1 MALRLNSLKTRTAL
15 AIASVIA
22 VTLVLNAVYL
32 ILTKRAEL
40 RAQIEHE
47 AQRFAQLT
55 KSPLA
60 QGWEDF
66 DTTNFRLLVREHLRL
81 NTDVRRL
88 QIVRVDG
95 KVNFDSDLRS
105 FMEAP
110 VPPKQWPD
118 FGRLEDPE
126 LLSAVRG
133 LETTRLRGRAASGE
147 ETLRIVAP
155 HFEDWGRHKVSLVYH
170 VSYHSLD
177 AKLRGLLFAIGGL
190 TLVSLLFS
198 AGLAV
203 ALARRITRPIEELT
217 AGAQGIAE
225 GRFDQR
231 LSIRSRD
238 EIEILADSFNH
249 MTERLQEIVRQ
260 LEESNRKLGAANEDL
275 KELDRMKSDLLA
287 NVSHELRTP
296 LTAIKG
302 YTDYMLERK
311 LGPVSEK
318 QEKGLVVMQRNLDR
332 LSRSIS
338 ALLDFSR
345 MDVGRL
351 PLNLHPFA
359 LAPLVDQI
367 LTTFRS
373 ELERK
378 RLTFTADVE
387 ADLPPV
393 IADREKLS
401 AVLENL
407 VVNAIKFTPEG
418 GRIMVSAQRDPSAP
432 RPAVEIRVADTGIG
446 IAPDQVEKV
455 FTRFH
460 QVDTSTTRRFGG
472 VGLGLAIVK
481 SIVEAHGSSIA
492 VDSEPGRGSVFRFSL
507 PVLEKQEAAVRDERR
522 EEGEP
527 ASALVLVLEPEPGT
541 EDLIRD
547 TLRSEGFRAAVAP
560 DGRQALEA
568 MGRERPGL
576 VVLHPGR
583 PDPGG
588 LEGVPRAYLGRPLDV
603 HVLLSEVRRH
613 LGSQGPEVVRRASV

>member
-22 VTLVLNAVYL
+22 ATLVLNAVYL
-32 ILTKRAEL
+32 IVTKRAEL
-40 RAQIEHE
+40 REQIEHE
-47 AQRFAQLT
+47 ALLFAQLT
-55 KSPLA
+55 RTPLA
-60 QGWEDF
+60 KGRVDY
-66 DTTNFRLLVREHLRL
+66 DSTNFRTTFRDYMRL
-81 NTDVRRL
+81 NTDVRRIL
-88 QIVRVDG
+88 IVQVDG
-95 KVNFDSDLRS
+95 RITFDSDLIDA
-105 FMEAP
+105 AP
-110 VPPKQWPD
+110 RGPWPD
-118 FGRLEDPE
+118 YGLLNDAE
-126 LLSAVRG
+126 LLEAVRKD
-133 LETTRLRGRAASGE
+133 ETTLLRRRAAARGE
-147 ETLRIVAP
+147 LLEIVTP
-155 HFEDWGRHKVSLVYH
+155 HFEDWGPHQVSLVYQ
-170 VSYHSLD
+170 VSYRSLD
-177 AKLRGLLFAIGGL
+177 AKLRALLYTIGGL
-190 TLVSLLFS
+190 TLFSLLAS
-198 AGLAV
+198 AALAA
-203 ALARRITRPIEELT
+203 ALARRITRPLEELT

-225 GRFDQR
+225 GRFDRR
-231 LSIRSRD
+231 LSIRSHD

-260 LEESNRKLGAANEDL
+260 LEESNRKLGDANEDL

-351 PLNLHPFA
+351 PLNLQPFA

-378 RLTFTADVE
+378 RLSFTADLE
-387 ADLPPV
+387 PDMPPV

-418 GRIMVSAQRDPSAP
+418 GLITVSARRRPAAP

-446 IAPDQVEKV
+446 IPADQVEKV

-481 SIVEAHGSSIA
+481 SIVEAHGSTIS

-507 PVLEKQEAAVRDERR
+507 PVLEKHDAIVRDDRR
-522 EEGEP
+522 EESET
-527 ASALVLVLEPEPGT
+527 ALVLVLEAEAAT
-541 EDLIRD
+541 ADLIRD
-547 TLRSEGFRAAVAP
+547 TLRSEGFRATVAR
-560 DGRQALEA
+560 DGLQALQAVE
-568 MGRERPGL
+568 RERPGV
-576 VVLHPGR
+576 VVLEAGR
-583 PDPGG
+583 PEPDG
-588 LEGVPRAYLGRPLDV
+588 LEGIPRAYRGRPLDV
-603 HVLLSEVRRH
+603 RALLTEVRRH
-613 LGSQGPEVVRRASV
+613 LGSQGREVARRASV

>member
-15 AIASVIA
+15 AIAAVIVA
-22 VTLVLNAVYL
+22 TLVLNAVYL

-47 AQRFAQLT
+47 AHNFAQLT
-55 KSPLA
+55 KTPLA
-60 QGWEDF
+60 QGREFYDS
-66 DTTNFRLLVREHLRL
+66 TNFPRILRDHMRL
-81 NTDVRRL
+81 NTDVRRIR
-88 QIVRVDG
+88 IVQVDG
-95 KVNFDSDLRS
+95 KVLFDSDLMDGLPRG
-105 FMEAP
+105 P
-110 VPPKQWPD
+110 WPD
-118 FGRLEDPE
+118 LGRLGDPRRLE
-126 LLSAVRG
+126 AVRR
-133 LETTRLRGRAASGE
+133 LETSQWRRRDGSGAE
-147 ETLRIVAP
+147 ILEIVTP
-155 HFEDWGRHKVSLVYH
+155 HFEDYGQHKVSVLYE
-170 VSYHSLD
+170 VSYASLD
-177 AKLRGLLFAIGGL
+177 AKLRGLLYAIGGL
-190 TLVSLLFS
+190 TLVSLLMS
-198 AGLAV
+198 AGLAA
-203 ALARRITRPIEELT
+203 ALTRRITRPIEELT
-217 AGAQGIAE
+217 ARAQGIAE
-225 GRFDQR
+225 GRFDRR
-231 LSIRSRD
+231 LDIRSHD
-238 EIEILADSFNH
+238 EIEILAHSFNH

-311 LGPVSEK
+311 LGPVTEK

-351 PLNLHPFA
+351 PLNLQPFA
-359 LAPLVDQI
+359 LAPLVEQI

-378 RLTFTADVE
+378 RLTFTS
-387 ADLPPV
+387 DLDPDMPPV

-418 GRIMVSAQRDPSAP
+418 GRITISAHRDPAAP
-432 RPAVEIRVADTGIG
+432 RPSVEIRVADTGIG
-446 IAPDQVEKV
+446 IPPDQVEKV

-481 SIVEAHGSSIA
+481 SIVEAHGSTISL
-492 VDSEPGRGSVFRFSL
+492 DSEPGRGSVFRFSV
-507 PVLEKQEAAVRDERR
+507 PVLEKYDAGLRDERR
-522 EEGEP
+522 EEGE
-527 ASALVLVLEPEPGT
+527 SALVLVLEAEAAT
-541 EDLIRD
+541 ADLIRD
-547 TLRSEGFRAAVAP
+547 TLRNEGFRAAVAP
-560 DGRQALEA
+560 DAHLALEA
-568 MGRERPGL
+568 VGRERPGL
-576 VVLHPGR
+576 VVLDPTR
-583 PDPGG
+583 PDPDG
-588 LEGVPRAYLGRPLDV
+588 LEGIPRAYLRRPLDARA
-603 HVLLSEVRRH
+603 LLAEVRRH
-613 LGSQGPEVVRRASV
+613 LGSQGREVARRASV

>member
-22 VTLVLNAVYL
+22 ATLVLNAFYL

-40 RAQIEHE
+40 REQIEHE
-47 AQRFAQLT
+47 ARNFAELT
-55 KSPLA
+55 KTSLA
-60 QGWEDF
+60 QGRQNYDS
-66 DTTNFRLLVREHLRL
+66 TNFRPIVRDLMRL
-81 NTDVRRL
+81 NTDVRRI
-88 QIVRVDG
+88 QIVNVDG
-95 KVNFDSDLRS
+95 TITFDSHVMDALPRG
-105 FMEAP
+105 P
-110 VPPKQWPD
+110 WPRL
-118 FGRLEDPE
+118 GRLTDPRR
-126 LLSAVRG
+126 LAAVRRDDTSELRHEDG
-133 LETTRLRGRAASGE
+133 AGGEVLE
-147 ETLRIVAP
+147 IVTP
-155 HFEDWGRHKVSLVYH
+155 HFEDYGRHRTSILYE
-170 VSYHSLD
+170 VSYTSLD
-177 AKLRGLLFAIGGL
+177 SKLRKLLLAIGGL
-190 TLVSLLFS
+190 TLVSLLVS
-198 AGLAV
+198 AGLAA
-203 ALARRITRPIEELT
+203 ALARRITRPLEELT
-217 AGAQGIAE
+217 AGAKGIAE
-225 GRFDQR
+225 GRFDAH
-231 LSIRSRD
+231 LSIRSHD
-238 EIEILADSFNH
+238 EIEILAESFNH
-249 MTERLQEIVRQ
+249 MTARLQEIVRQ

-311 LGPVSEK
+311 LGPVTEK

-351 PLNLHPFA
+351 PLNIQPFA
-359 LAPLVDQI
+359 LGALVDQI

-373 ELERK
+373 ELDKK
-378 RLTFTADVE
+378 RLTFSAELDPE
-387 ADLPPV
+387 LPPV

-418 GRIMVSAQRDPSAP
+418 GRITVSARRDPAAA
-432 RPAVEIRVADTGIG
+432 RPTAEIRVADTGIG
-446 IAPDQVEKV
+446 IPPDQVEKV

-481 SIVEAHGSSIA
+481 SILEAHGSSIA

-507 PVLEKQEAAVRDERR
+507 PVRDVAAR
-522 EEGEP
+522 EERD
-527 ASALVLVLEPEPGT
+527 SALVLVVEGEGAT
-541 EDLIRD
+541 AELIRD
-547 TLRSEGFRAAVAP
+547 TLKSEGFRAVVAP
-560 DGRQALEA
+560 DGRVALEA
-568 MGRERPGL
+568 AGRERPGL
-576 VVLHPGR
+576 LVLDAAR

-588 LEGVPRAYLGRPLDV
+588 FEGIPRAYLRRPFDARA
-603 HVLLSEVRRH
+603 LLSEVHRH
-613 LGSQGPEVVRRASV
+613 LDGQNRESARRASV

>member
-15 AIASVIA
+15 AIASVIVA
-22 VTLVLNAVYL
+22 TLVLNAVYL

-47 AQRFAQLT
+47 ARNFAELT
-55 KSPLA
+55 KNPLA
-60 QGWEDF
+60 RGIQDYDSTYF
-66 DTTNFRLLVREHLRL
+66 PPIVRNHLRL
-81 NTDVRRL
+81 NTDVRRI
-88 QIVRVDG
+88 QIAEVDG
-95 KVNFDSDLRS
+95 KILFDSDLMDTLPRR
-105 FMEAP
+105 AP
-110 VPPKQWPD
+110 WPEEG
-118 FGRLEDPE
+118 FGRVTDPE
-126 LLSAVRG
+126 R
-133 LETTRLRGRAASGE
+133 LEAIRKDEKTERRRHDASGAE
-147 ETLRIVAP
+147 VLEIVTP
-155 HFEDWGRHKVSLVYH
+155 HFEDYGPHKISVLYDI
-170 VSYHSLD
+170 SYASLD
-177 AKLRGLLFAIGGL
+177 AKLRGLLYAIGGL
-190 TLVSLLFS
+190 TLFSLAVSF
-198 AGLAV
+198 GLAV
-203 ALARRITRPIEELT
+203 AQARRITRPLEELT

-225 GRFDQR
+225 GRFDAR
-231 LSIRSRD
+231 LSIRSHD

-351 PLNLHPFA
+351 PLNIQPFA
-359 LAPLVDQI
+359 LSPLVDQI

-373 ELERK
+373 ELEKK
-378 RLTFTADVE
+378 RLTFTAELDP
-387 ADLPPV
+387 DLPPM
-393 IADREKLS
+393 IADREKIS
-401 AVLENL
+401 AVIENL
-407 VVNAIKFTPEG
+407 VVNALKFTPEG
-418 GRIMVSAQRDPSAP
+418 GRVTVSARRDPTAP
-432 RPAVEIRVADTGIG
+432 RPSVEIRVADTGIG
-446 IAPDQVEKV
+446 IPPDQVEKV

-481 SIVEAHGSSIA
+481 SILEAHGSTIA

-507 PVLEKQEAAVRDERR
+507 PVLEKQDAALRDDRRDDGEA
-522 EEGEP
+522 
-527 ASALVLVLEPEPGT
+527 ALVLVLNGEPAT
-541 EDLIRD
+541 TDLIRD
-547 TLRSEGFRAAVAP
+547 TLKSEGFRAVVAQ

-568 MGRERPGL
+568 LGRERPGL
-576 VVLHPGR
+576 IILDAAR
-583 PDPGG
+583 DDPGG
-588 LEGVPRAYLGRPLDV
+588 LEGIPRAYLRRPLDV
-603 HVLLSEVRRH
+603 RALISEVHRH
-613 LGSQGPEVVRRASV
+613 LGTPSREAARRASV

>member
-1 MALRLNSLKTRTAL
+1 VTDPQRLE
-15 AIASVIA
+15 AIRKDETTERWRIDGSG
-22 VTLVLNAVYL
+22 
-32 ILTKRAEL
+32 AE
-40 RAQIEHE
+40 
-47 AQRFAQLT
+47 
-55 KSPLA
+55 
-60 QGWEDF
+60 
-66 DTTNFRLLVREHLRL
+66 V
-81 NTDVRRL
+81 L
-88 QIVRVDG
+88 QI
-95 KVNFDSDLRS
+95 
-105 FMEAP
+105 A
-110 VPPKQWPD
+110 
-118 FGRLEDPE
+118 
-126 LLSAVRG
+126 
-133 LETTRLRGRAASGE
+133 T
-147 ETLRIVAP
+147 P
-155 HFEDWGRHKVSLVYH
+155 HFEDYGPHKISVLYD
-170 VSYHSLD
+170 VSYASLD
-177 AKLRGLLFAIGGL
+177 AKLRRLLYAIGGL
-190 TLVSLLFS
+190 TLFSLAVSF
-198 AGLAV
+198 GLAV
-203 ALARRITRPIEELT
+203 ALARRITRPLEELT

-231 LSIRSRD
+231 LSIRSHD

-260 LEESNRKLGAANEDL
+260 LEESNRKLGDANEDL

-311 LGPVSEK
+311 LGPVSDK

-351 PLNLHPFA
+351 PLNIQPFA
-359 LAPLVDQI
+359 LAPLLDQV

-378 RLTFTADVE
+378 RLTFTAELD
-387 ADLPPV
+387 ADMPPV
-393 IADREKLS
+393 IADREMLS

-418 GRIMVSAQRDPSAP
+418 GRITVSARRDPGAP
-432 RPAVEIRVADTGIG
+432 RPSAEIRVADTGIG
-446 IAPDQVEKV
+446 IPADQVEKV
-455 FTRFH
+455 FIRFH

-481 SIVEAHGSSIA
+481 SILEAHGSTIA

-507 PVLEKQEAAVRDERR
+507 PVLEKQDLAGRDERR
-522 EEGEP
+522 EDGET
-527 ASALVLVLEPEPGT
+527 ALVLVLDGEPAT
-541 EDLIRD
+541 ADLIRD
-547 TLRSEGFRAAVAP
+547 TLKTEGFRAVVAP

-568 MGRERPGL
+568 VGRERPGL
-576 VVLHPGR
+576 VILDVGR

-588 LEGVPRAYLGRPLDV
+588 LEGIPRAYLRRPFDMRA
-603 HVLLSEVRRH
+603 LLSEVHRH
-613 LGSQGPEVVRRASV
+613 LGSQSREAARRASV

>member
-1 MALRLNSLKTRTAL
+1 MAVRLNSLKTRTAL
-15 AIASVIA
+15 AIAAVIA
-22 VTLVLNAVYL
+22 ATLVLNAVYL
-32 ILTKRAEL
+32 IVTKRAEL
-40 RAQIEHE
+40 REQIEHE
-47 AQRFAQLT
+47 AQTFAQLT
-55 KSPLA
+55 KGPLA
-60 QGWEDF
+60 RGWEDF
-66 DTTNFRLLVREHLRL
+66 DTRNFRLLVREHMRL
-81 NTDVRRL
+81 NTDVRRVR
-88 QIVRVDG
+88 IVQVEGR
-95 KVNFDSDLRS
+95 VNFDSDLRS
-105 FMEAP
+105 FMDAAS
-110 VPPKQWPD
+110 PPARWPD
-118 FGRLEDPE
+118 FGRVSDPPLLE
-126 LLSAVRG
+126 AVAR
-133 LETTRLRGRAASGE
+133 LETTTSRARGPAGE
-147 ETLRIVAP
+147 EVLRIVTP
-155 HFEDWGRHKVSLVYH
+155 HFEDWGRHKVSVVYD
-170 VSYHSLD
+170 VSYESLD
-177 AKLRGLLFAIGGL
+177 AKLRRLVYAIGGL
-190 TLVSLLFS
+190 TLVSLLAS
-198 AGLAV
+198 AALAA
-203 ALARRITRPIEELT
+203 ALARRITRPLEELT

-225 GRFDQR
+225 GRFDR
-231 LSIRSRD
+231 HLSIRSHD
-238 EIEILADSFNH
+238 EIEILAESFNH
-249 MTERLQEIVRQ
+249 MTERLREIVRQ
-260 LEESNRKLGAANEDL
+260 LEESNRKLGDANEDL

-311 LGPVSEK
+311 LGPVTEK

-351 PLNLHPFA
+351 PLNLQPFA

-378 RLTFTADVE
+378 RLTFTADLE
-387 ADLPPV
+387 PDMPAV

-407 VVNAIKFTPEG
+407 VVNAMKFTPEG
-418 GRIMVSAQRDPSAP
+418 GRITVSAARDPAAP

-446 IAPDQVEKV
+446 IPPDQVEKV

-481 SIVEAHGSSIA
+481 SIVEAHGSTIA
-492 VDSEPGRGSVFRFSL
+492 VDTEPGRGSVFRFSL
-507 PVLEKQEAAVRDERR
+507 PVLEKQDAAVRDDRR

-527 ASALVLVLEPEPGT
+527 ALVLVVEPEAAT
-541 EDLIRD
+541 ADLIRD

-568 MGRERPGL
+568 LGRERPGL
-576 VVLHPGR
+576 VVLDAAR

-603 HVLLSEVRRH
+603 RALLSEVRRH
-613 LGSQGPEVVRRASV
+613 LGSPGRDVVRRASV

>member
-15 AIASVIA
+15 AIASVIVA
-22 VTLVLNAVYL
+22 TLVLNAVYL

-47 AQRFAQLT
+47 ARNFAQLT
-55 KSPLA
+55 KSQLA
-60 QGWEDF
+60 KGREDF
-66 DTTNFRLLVREHLRL
+66 DTKNFRLAVRDLMRL

-88 QIVRVDG
+88 QIVQVDG
-95 KVNFDSDLRS
+95 KVVFDSDDRS
-105 FMEAP
+105 FMDAP
-110 VPPKQWPD
+110 TPPVKWPD
-118 FGRLEDPE
+118 FGRVGDPE
-126 LLSAVRG
+126 VLEAVGKDEMTQFRG
-133 LETTRLRGRAASGE
+133 SNPTGE
-147 ETLRIVAP
+147 EVLKIVTP
-155 HFEDWGRHKVSLVYH
+155 HFEDWGRHKTSVVYD
-170 VSYHSLD
+170 VSYGSLD
-177 AKLRGLLFAIGGL
+177 AKLRGLLYAIGGL
-190 TLVSLLFS
+190 TLVSMLVS
-198 AGLAV
+198 AGLAM
-203 ALARRITRPIEELT
+203 ALSRRITRPLEELT

-225 GRFDQR
+225 GRFDAR
-231 LSIRSRD
+231 LNIRSHD
-238 EIEILADSFNH
+238 EIEILADTFNH

-260 LEESNRKLGAANEDL
+260 LEDTNRKLGAANDDL

-311 LGPVSEK
+311 LGAISEK

-351 PLNLHPFA
+351 PLNIQPFA

-373 ELERK
+373 ELEKK
-378 RLTFTADVE
+378 RLTFTAALDP
-387 ADLPPV
+387 DLPPM

-401 AVLENL
+401 AVIENL
-407 VVNAIKFTPEG
+407 VVNAMKFTPEG
-418 GRIMVSAQRDPSAP
+418 GRITVSAGRDPAAP
-432 RPAVEIRVADTGIG
+432 RPSVEIRVADTGIG
-446 IAPDQVEKV
+446 IPPDQVEKV

-481 SIVEAHGSSIA
+481 SILAAHGSTIV

-507 PVLEKQEAAVRDERR
+507 PVLEKQDAASREDRRDDLGEA
-522 EEGEP
+522 
-527 ASALVLVLEPEPGT
+527 ALVLVLDGEAATT
-541 EDLIRD
+541 ELIRD
-547 TLRSEGFRAAVAP
+547 TLKSEGFRAVVAQ

-568 MGRERPGL
+568 LGRERPGL
-576 VVLHPGR
+576 VILDAAR

-588 LEGVPRAYLGRPLDV
+588 LEGIPRAYLRRPLDV
-603 HVLLSEVRRH
+603 RALISEVHRH
-613 LGSQGPEVVRRASV
+613 LGTASREAARRASV

>member
-22 VTLVLNAVYL
+22 ATLVLNAVYL

-40 RAQIEHE
+40 REQIEHE
-47 AQRFAQLT
+47 ALTFAQLT
-55 KSPLA
+55 RAPLA
-60 QGWEDF
+60 RGRVDY
-66 DTTNFRLLVREHLRL
+66 DSTNFRVTFRDYMRL
-81 NTDVRRL
+81 NTDVRRIR
-88 QIVRVDG
+88 IVGVDG
-95 KVNFDSDLRS
+95 AITFDSDLI
-105 FMEAP
+105 EAAP
-110 VPPKQWPD
+110 VGPWPD
-118 FGRLEDPE
+118 YGRLRDDPE
-126 LLSAVRG
+126 LLEAVRKD
-133 LETTRLRGRAASGE
+133 ETTRLRRRGPTGAE
-147 ETLRIVAP
+147 LLEIVTP
-155 HFEDWGRHKVSLVYH
+155 HFEDWGTHQVSLVYQ
-170 VSYHSLD
+170 VSYASLD
-177 AKLRGLLFAIGGL
+177 AKLRALLYTIGGL
-190 TLVSLLFS
+190 TLFSLLAS

-203 ALARRITRPIEELT
+203 TLARRITRPLEELT

-225 GRFDQR
+225 GRFDAR
-231 LSIRSRD
+231 LRIRSHD

-260 LEESNRKLGAANEDL
+260 LEESNRKLGDANVDL

-311 LGPVSEK
+311 LGPVTEK

-351 PLNLHPFA
+351 PLNLQPFA

-378 RLTFTADVE
+378 RLAFTADLE
-387 ADLPPV
+387 ADIPPV

-418 GRIMVSAQRDPSAP
+418 GRITVSARRDPAAL
-432 RPAVEIRVADTGIG
+432 RPAVEIKVADTGIG
-446 IAPDQVEKV
+446 IPPDQVEKV

-481 SIVEAHGSSIA
+481 SIVEAHGSTIA
-492 VDSEPGRGSVFRFSL
+492 VDSEPGRGAVFRFSL
-507 PVLEKQEAAVRDERR
+507 PALEKLDTAVRDERR
-522 EEGEP
+522 EEGE
-527 ASALVLVLEPEPGT
+527 SALVLVLEAEAAT
-541 EDLIRD
+541 ADLIRD
-547 TLRSEGFRAAVAP
+547 TLRSEGLRAVVAQ
-560 DGRQALEA
+560 DSRQALEA
-568 MGRERPGL
+568 VGRERPGV
-576 VVLHPGR
+576 VVLDSAR
-583 PDPGG
+583 PEPDG
-588 LEGVPRAYLGRPLDV
+588 LEGIPRAYLRRPLDV
-603 HVLLSEVRRH
+603 RVLLSEVRRH
-613 LGSQGPEVVRRASV
+613 LGGPGREVVRRASV

>member
-15 AIASVIA
+15 AIASVIVA
-22 VTLVLNAVYL
+22 TLVLNAVYL

-40 RAQIEHE
+40 REQIEHE
-47 AQRFAQLT
+47 AQNFAELT
-55 KSPLA
+55 KRPLA
-60 QGWEDF
+60 KGREDY
-66 DTTNFRLLVREHLRL
+66 DTKFFRLIVRDHMRL
-81 NTDVRRL
+81 NTDVRRI
-88 QIVRVDG
+88 QIVQVDG
-95 KVNFDSDLRS
+95 TITFDSDLRS
-105 FMEAP
+105 FMDAP
-110 VPPKQWPD
+110 TPSKEWPD
-118 FGRLEDPE
+118 FGRLYDPG
-126 LLSAVRG
+126 LIGAVG
-133 LETTRLRGRAASGE
+133 KDETTALRGKNAAGDE
-147 ETLRIVAP
+147 VLRIVAP
-155 HFEDWGRHKVSLVYH
+155 HFEDWGRHKVSLVYD
-170 VSYHSLD
+170 VSYGTLH
-177 AKLRGLLFAIGGL
+177 AKLRRLLYAIGGL
-190 TLVSLLFS
+190 TLFSMLVS
-198 AGLAV
+198 AALAV
-203 ALARRITRPIEELT
+203 ALARRITRPLEELT

-231 LSIRSRD
+231 LNIRSHD

-260 LEESNRKLGAANEDL
+260 LEESNRKLGAANDDL

-351 PLNLHPFA
+351 PLNIQPFA
-359 LAPLVDQI
+359 LIPLVDQI

-373 ELERK
+373 ELEKK
-378 RLTFTADVE
+378 RVTFTAELDP
-387 ADLPPV
+387 DLPPV

-401 AVLENL
+401 AVIENL

-418 GRIMVSAQRDPSAP
+418 GRVTVSAQRDAAAARPS
-432 RPAVEIRVADTGIG
+432 VEIRVADTGIG
-446 IAPDQVEKV
+446 IPADQVEKV

-481 SIVEAHGSSIA
+481 SILEAHGSFIA

-507 PVLEKQEAAVRDERR
+507 PVLEKQDAAGRDERR
-522 EEGEP
+522 EEGEG
-527 ASALVLVLEPEPGT
+527 ALVLVLGGEAAT
-541 EDLIRD
+541 ADVIRD
-547 TLRSEGFRAAVAP
+547 TLRSEGFRAVVAQ

-568 MGRERPGL
+568 LGRERPGL
-576 VVLHPGR
+576 VILDPGR
-583 PDPGG
+583 PDPAG
-588 LEGVPRAYLGRPLDV
+588 LEGVPRAYLRRPLDV
-603 HVLLSEVRRH
+603 RALLSEVHRH
-613 LGSQGPEVVRRASV
+613 LGSHGREATRRASV

>member
-15 AIASVIA
+15 AIASVIVA
-22 VTLVLNAVYL
+22 TLVLNAVYL

-47 AQRFAQLT
+47 AQTFAQLT

-60 QGWEDF
+60 RGWEDF
-66 DTTNFRLLVREHLRL
+66 DTKNFRLLVREHMRL

-95 KVNFDSDLRS
+95 RINFDSALRS
-105 FMEAP
+105 FMDAP
-110 VPPKQWPD
+110 TPPKVWPD
-118 FGRLEDPE
+118 FGRLDDPA
-126 LLSAVRG
+126 LLEAVRE
-133 LETTRLRGRAASGE
+133 LETTRVRGRGASGE
-147 ETLRIVAP
+147 EVLRIVTP

-170 VSYHSLD
+170 VSYDSLD
-177 AKLRGLLFAIGGL
+177 AKLRGLLYAIGGL
-190 TLVSLLFS
+190 TLFSLLFS

-203 ALARRITRPIEELT
+203 ALARRITRPLEELT

-231 LSIRSRD
+231 LSIRSHD

-249 MTERLQEIVRQ
+249 MTERLQEIIRQ
-260 LEESNRKLGAANEDL
+260 LEESNRKLGAANDDL

-351 PLNLHPFA
+351 PLNLQPFA
-359 LAPLVDQI
+359 LAPLVEQI
-367 LTTFRS
+367 VTIFRS
-373 ELERK
+373 ELEKK
-378 RLTFTADVE
+378 RLTFS
-387 ADLPPV
+387 ADLDPDLAPV

-418 GRIMVSAQRDPSAP
+418 GRVTLSARRDPSAP
-432 RPAVEIRVADTGIG
+432 RPSVEISVADTGVG
-446 IAPDQVEKV
+446 IPPDQVEKV

-481 SIVEAHGSSIA
+481 SIVEAHGSAIA

-507 PVLEKQEAAVRDERR
+507 PVLEKQDAAGRDERR
-522 EEGEP
+522 DDGE
-527 ASALVLVLEPEPGT
+527 SALVLVLEPET
-541 EDLIRD
+541 ATADLIRD
-547 TLRSEGFRAAVAP
+547 TLRSEGFRAAVVP

-568 MGRERPGL
+568 MERERPGL
-576 VVLHPGR
+576 VVLDASR
-583 PDPGG
+583 PDPDG
-588 LEGVPRAYLGRPLDV
+588 LEGIPRAYLKRPLDV
-603 HVLLSEVRRH
+603 RALLSEVRRH
-613 LGSQGPEVVRRASV
+613 VGSQGREIARRASV

>member
-15 AIASVIA
+15 ATASVIVA
-22 VTLVLNAVYL
+22 TLVLNAAYL

-47 AQRFAQLT
+47 ALNFAELT
-55 KSPLA
+55 KTALA
-60 QGWEDF
+60 EGRELYDS
-66 DTTNFRLLVREHLRL
+66 TNFRPIVRGHMRL
-81 NTDVRRL
+81 NTDVRRIR
-88 QIVRVDG
+88 IVTTAGTV
-95 KVNFDSDLRS
+95 VFDSDAMDKL
-105 FMEAP
+105 P
-110 VPPKQWPD
+110 QGPWPRD
-118 FGRLEDPE
+118 FGKVTDPGSLE
-126 LLSAVRG
+126 AIRA
-133 LETTRLRGRAASGE
+133 LETTRLPRRDAAGAE
-147 ETLRIVAP
+147 LLQIVTP
-155 HFEDWGRHKVSLVYH
+155 HFEDYGRHNTSVVYD
-170 VSYHSLD
+170 VSYASLD
-177 AKLRGLLFAIGGL
+177 AKLRRLLYAIGGL
-190 TLVSLLFS
+190 TLFSLMVSF
-198 AGLAV
+198 GLAV
-203 ALARRITRPIEELT
+203 MLARRITRPLEELT
-217 AGAQGIAE
+217 AGARGIAE
-225 GRFDQR
+225 GRFDAR
-231 LSIRSRD
+231 LSIRSHD
-238 EIEILADSFNH
+238 EIEMLANSFNH

-351 PLNLHPFA
+351 PLNIQPFA
-359 LAPLVDQI
+359 LAPLVEQI

-373 ELERK
+373 ELEKK
-378 RLTFTADVE
+378 RLTFTADLDP
-387 ADLPPV
+387 DLPPI

-401 AVLENL
+401 AVIENL
-407 VVNAIKFTPEG
+407 VVNAIKFTPEA
-418 GRIMVSAQRDPSAP
+418 GRITVSAHRDAAAQ
-432 RPAVEIRVADTGIG
+432 RPAVEVRVVDTGIG
-446 IAPDQVEKV
+446 IPPDQVEKV

-481 SIVEAHGSSIA
+481 SILEAHGSTIS

-507 PVLEKQEAAVRDERR
+507 PLLEKQDAAGR
-522 EEGEP
+522 EERHEGEL
-527 ASALVLVLEPEPGT
+527 AALVLVFNGESAT
-541 EDLIRD
+541 TDLIRD
-547 TLRSEGFRAAVAP
+547 TLKSEGIRAVVAQ
-560 DGRQALEA
+560 DGRQAAEA
-568 MGRERPGL
+568 LARERPGL
-576 VVLHPGR
+576 VILDGAR

-588 LEGVPRAYLGRPLDV
+588 LEGIPRAYLRRPLDV
-603 HVLLSEVRRH
+603 RALISEVHRH
-613 LGSQGPEVVRRASV
+613 LGTPSREAARRASV

>member
-22 VTLVLNAVYL
+22 ATLVLNAVYL

-47 AQRFAQLT
+47 AHNFAQLT
-55 KSPLA
+55 KSLLA
-60 QGWEDF
+60 QGREDY
-66 DTTNFRLLVREHLRL
+66 DPKNFRLMVRDHLRL
-81 NTDVRRL
+81 NTDVRRV
-88 QIVRVDG
+88 QIVQVDG
-95 KVNFDSDLRS
+95 TITFDSDLRS
-105 FMEAP
+105 FMDAP
-110 VPPKQWPD
+110 TPSKVWPA
-118 FGRLEDPE
+118 FGLLRDPA
-126 LLSAVRG
+126 LLAAVRKD
-133 LETTRLRGRAASGE
+133 EMVELRGRSQDGQE
-147 ETLRIVAP
+147 LLEIVTP
-155 HFEDWGRHKVSLVYH
+155 HFEDWGRHKVSVVYY
-170 VSYHSLD
+170 VSYSELD
-177 AKLRGLLFAIGGL
+177 VKLRRLLYAIGGL
-190 TLVSLLFS
+190 TLFSLLVS
-198 AGLAV
+198 AALAA
-203 ALARRITRPIEELT
+203 ALARRITRPLEELT

-225 GRFDQR
+225 GRFDAR
-231 LSIRSRD
+231 LNIRSHD

-260 LEESNRKLGAANEDL
+260 LEESNRKLGAANDDL

-311 LGPVSEK
+311 LGAVSEK

-351 PLNLHPFA
+351 PLNIQPFP
-359 LAPLVDQI
+359 LVPLVDQI

-373 ELERK
+373 ELEKK
-378 RLTFTADVE
+378 RLTFTAELD

-401 AVLENL
+401 AVIENL

-418 GRIMVSAQRDPSAP
+418 GRITVSARRDAAASRPS
-432 RPAVEIRVADTGIG
+432 VEIRVADTGIG
-446 IAPDQVEKV
+446 IPADQVEKV

-481 SIVEAHGSSIA
+481 SILEAHGSSIS
-492 VDSEPGRGSVFRFSL
+492 VDSEPGRGSVFRFTL
-507 PVLEKQEAAVRDERR
+507 PALEKQDAAGRDERR
-522 EEGEP
+522 EEGDG
-527 ASALVLVLEPEPGT
+527 ALVLVLGSET
-541 EDLIRD
+541 ATADAIRD
-547 TLRSEGFRAAVAP
+547 TLKSEGFRAVVVQ

-568 MGRERPGL
+568 LGRERPGL
-576 VVLHPGR
+576 VILDSER

-588 LEGVPRAYLGRPLDV
+588 LEGVPRAYLRRPFDV
-603 HVLLSEVRRH
+603 GALLSEVHRH
-613 LGSQGPEVVRRASV
+613 LGSQSREAARRASV